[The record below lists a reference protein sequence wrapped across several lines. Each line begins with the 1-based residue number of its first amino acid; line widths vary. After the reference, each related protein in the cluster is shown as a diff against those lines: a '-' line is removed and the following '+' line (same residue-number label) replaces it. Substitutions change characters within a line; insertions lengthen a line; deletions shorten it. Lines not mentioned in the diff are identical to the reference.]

1 MSFEGVS
8 MRVLVVDD
16 EKSIA
21 DSLCLILQ
29 ARGHRAR
36 AAYSAE
42 EAILVSD
49 EFTPD
54 VMISDVV
61 MPGMNGLDL
70 AIYFSERYPACKV
83 LLISGNAIGF
93 GLVEESVRRG
103 HYHTILPKP
112 IHPGQIL
119 QFLTT
124 CASAA

>member
-1 MSFEGVS
+1 

-21 DSLCLILQ
+21 DSLSLILQ

-36 AAYSAE
+36 AVYSAE
-42 EAILVSD
+42 EAILISD

-54 VMISDVV
+54 VLISDVV
-61 MPGMNGLDL
+61 MPGVNGLDL
-70 AIYFSERYPACKV
+70 AIYFAERYPECKA
-83 LLISGNAIGF
+83 LLISGNAVGF

-119 QFLTT
+119 QFLAM
-124 CASAA
+124 CAPAA

>member
-1 MSFEGVS
+1 

-29 ARGHRAR
+29 ARGNRAR
-36 AAYSAE
+36 ACYSAE
-42 EAILVSD
+42 EAITVSD

-54 VMISDVV
+54 VLISDVV

-112 IHPGQIL
+112 IHPVQIL

>member
-1 MSFEGVS
+1 MPFEGIP

-16 EKSIA
+16 ERSIA
-21 DSLCLILQ
+21 DSLSLILQ
-29 ARGHRAR
+29 ARGHKAR

-42 EAILVSD
+42 EALLISD

-54 VMISDVV
+54 VLISDVV

-70 AIYFSERYPACKV
+70 AIYFAERYPACKA

-112 IHPGQIL
+112 IHPSQIL
-119 QFLTT
+119 QFLTM
-124 CASAA
+124 CAPAA